1 MTSAIAVPTWSRTTK
16 ARNVGSAWSMFQPSS
31 LGRIT
36 ICPRLLTG
44 KSSVTPCSNA
54 NTSAWKSDI
63 VSYDAGMTVGPV
75 VVLAGGV
82 GAARFLRGLVR
93 VVPPEEIVVIGNT
106 GDDMWWHGLYIAP
119 DLDTV
124 TYWLAGVADEA
135 RGWGI
140 RGDTVTAQAA
150 VAPPTDASWF
160 QLGDRDLA
168 TYLYRTGRLTSGAS
182 LHTVTAELAEQLG
195 VRSRILPMCDEPV
208 ETRLKTDAGGLHF
221 QEYFVRERYRPRVR
235 EIYWTGL
242 DVARPAPG
250 VAEAL
255 SASRAVLI
263 APSNPSISI
272 GPILRVPGMRELVA
286 TVRDRTV
293 AISPVIAGRAVKGP
307 TVELLRAEGIR
318 PDALGVAEIYRDVA
332 RGLVLDSA
340 DASLAPAIAALG
352 YRIAVRP
359 TMLDNSEAARDVAR
373 AALDILQQPAAA

>member
-1 MTSAIAVPTWSRTTK
+1 MASR
-16 ARNVGSAWSMFQPSS
+16 
-31 LGRIT
+31 
-36 ICPRLLTG
+36 
-44 KSSVTPCSNA
+44 
-54 NTSAWKSDI
+54 
-63 VSYDAGMTVGPV
+63 PV

-93 VVPPEEIVVIGNT
+93 AVPPDDIVVIGNT

-140 RGDTVTAQAA
+140 RGDTFTAQAA
-150 VAPPTDASWF
+150 LATLTDMSWF

-168 TYLYRTGRLTSGAS
+168 THLYRTGRLTSSAP
-182 LHTVTAELAEQLG
+182 LHAVTAELAEQLG

-208 ETRLKTDAGGLHF
+208 ETRLKTDAGDLHF

-242 DVARPAPG
+242 DAARPAPG

-286 TVRDRTV
+286 AVRDRTV

-318 PDALGVAEIYRDVA
+318 PDALGVAEVYRDVA
-332 RGLVLDSA
+332 RGFVLDSA

-359 TMLDNSEAARDVAR
+359 TMLDDSEAAREVAR